1 MKNLILPIIYVSS
14 IVMLISF
21 ATSCSTAN
29 YAYNYNQKFHTNY
42 TDKCPTF
49 KNKYTNGLEF

>member
-1 MKNLILPIIYVSS
+1 MKNLILPILYLTSLLI
-14 IVMLISF
+14 LISF

-29 YAYNYNQKFHTNY
+29 YAYNYNKKFLKQYN
-42 TDKCPTF
+42 DNCPTF

>member
-1 MKNLILPIIYVSS
+1 MKNIILPIIYVSS
-14 IVMLISF
+14 ILLLISF

-29 YAYNYNQKFHTNY
+29 YAYNYNQKFLKQYN
-42 TDKCPTF
+42 DNCPTF